1 MATDKR
7 SSRNKDDNESNS
19 PRKKTIIDKDS
30 STSGSTT
37 PDTTGLRRSTRE
49 TPSRKQISSSPS
61 TARKSEWIENRTPMT
76 TPVKRK
82 SEMVEKETPSP
93 LRRSDRGKKHLS
105 SSSSGSKKSEGGS
118 GSSDVKLKKLK
129 TEKSVI
135 QLTLEAREI
144 SRREKQDPKSVG
156 VKKKRMD
163 ARTYKSL
170 FKQQRRRETVPDTD
184 EELERPDKLSQVDS
198 SCCGG
203 SVSKQVEDEE
213 DGSDKFL
220 ERMGEECTEGA
231 REGCAERSNCRLRNF
246 DAEALGNHGEV
257 GVSCSSQKHSSR
269 EETYETS
276 EGNDLN
282 ASMTDQRVDETLDGS
297 ESVQVDCSAVVKLQT
312 PELVGSSCMGRLRD
326 DDIDEETGDKVSSKR
341 KRYTVEMDSKAS
353 AKFESE
359 RICTTNVDAVSP
371 PSSGCKRDN
380 CFGACLTC
388 SKWKRVEPE
397 VKVQGLVDKN
407 NGIALRKESALDV
420 TCFICK
426 LGEKLLC
433 CDGKGCKRSYHLT
446 CLDPP
451 LDDVPLRDWHCFSC
465 VKKKIE
471 LGVHSVSEGVE
482 SIWDAREIEVQ
493 DTEGSRKQKQ
503 YFVKYKGLAHVHNHW
518 VPEPQLLLEAPLLVS
533 KFNQNNQAMKWMEQ
547 WSVPHRLLKKRL
559 LRSPK
564 QQDDYNNGHTVDIS
578 DCDSEWLVKWC
589 GLDYE
594 CATWELE
601 NASFLH
607 SPEAQI
613 LIKEYENRLQ
623 RAKRVVSFSLVDK
636 NSKGSFVKL
645 SKLPVEV
652 LPEIDYNQLS
662 PVNKLRDYWHKGRNA
677 IVINRQ
683 ERVTEVVLF
692 ILSLLSDVSQ
702 PFLIISNSS
711 VLSLWEAEFS
721 RLAPSTDVV
730 VYGGSKD
737 SRRIIR
743 TLEFSEDG
751 GCTMFQVLLCP
762 INALVEDLEMLECL
776 RWEAIIVDESQHIG
790 ISKHFEQIKMLTTEV
805 RVLLFNGQF
814 KDSIAEHFNLLSLL
828 DSPSDGPKTDLND
841 NLGKLRERLSSFIA
855 YDCKSDSSRFLEYWV
870 PVLISNVQLEQ
881 YCATLLS
888 NSMSLRSCLRND
900 PFGVLHDILIST
912 RKCCDHPYIVDPS
925 LKGFLNKGLPVV
937 EYLDVDIKASGKLQ
951 LLDKILSEIK
961 NRGLRVVIL
970 FQPIFSGRNSIGE
983 ILDDFLSQRFGRDS
997 YEHVEVGT
1005 LPPKK
1010 QAALNR
1016 FNDKSSGRFVFLL
1029 ENRACQ
1035 NSIKLSSVDTIV
1047 IFDSDWNPANDLKA
1061 LHRLSIDSSFEQI
1074 KIFRL
1079 YSSGTVEEKVL
1090 VLATHGTT
1098 LDSNLRRISCS
1109 MMHMLLMWGAS
1120 CLFNKLDEFHDGTI
1134 STTGANISSEPSLLR
1149 DVAKEFM
1156 ALLCHDGEN
1165 TYTNNSFI
1173 IKVQHSGGIY
1183 SKDVSLLGELTIQL
1197 TDGDEP
1203 QVFWTKLL
1211 DGRNPQWIHSSGPAQ
1226 RNRKRVQYYK
1236 DIPEKPVVEADEV
1249 GKKRKMV
1256 VNNNAD
1262 PASLSPRL
1270 KESELPGDGGGGS
1283 GVPTGS
1289 ASQLLPRLTAC
1300 VTGAL
1305 NTNHASTSPFPSN
1318 GISSLPEVEM
1328 VEPEEGVRLR
1338 DVQKSLHVLLK
1349 PEISKLCEILQL
1361 SEDIKVMVGKFLKYV
1376 IDNHHVNREPA
1387 TILQAFEIS
1396 LCWIAA
1402 SLLKNKIDKKESL
1415 LLAKQH
1421 LNFGCTEDEA
1431 NNVYSKLRLLKKMFL
1446 LRVENFEDSE
1456 SSKDSLSAEDIMK
1469 ELLDARISQS
1479 AVFSRQNVKV
1489 ENEERLKNQEFAEVR
1504 LLSEQVQAPKH
1515 KIEGKEISKRIKLIQ
1530 KKCEKQMTKLI
1541 RKQQVQI
1548 QEFYK
1553 LWELGRVEIEKQH
1566 NWETTLVYS
1575 IHSDIPVRLEKLK
1588 ILDDEFAKKREEHKR
1603 QKETRLKDLEAKQL
1617 AERNVERK
1625 NAARWLEIVKS
1636 QAQAELS
1643 GELPLN
1649 GFEFGGTIE
1658 HRVHNDR
1665 RNNASISGCL
1675 VDEQSPNGMQASE
1688 VTPSDIPTTAA
1699 SETVGCGVTIETPT
1713 LPLHPNHETDAVDS
1727 MAEASITGF
1736 EKLSNLTSSADTP
1749 ENNVF
1754 ANPPSKVRIIDGA
1767 PSSAQEVPESAMNEL
1782 VGAADSVEFVNLDVE
1797 SDRDGL
1803 DTSVLDAS
1811 TNQNEAAGS
1820 SINGDS
1826 LSVEQSVLRAPLVQ
1840 PVITPAQAGMSPQNL
1855 DKFAQ
1860 LSTSTGLHDID
1871 ARVSGYQNVPTGAGP
1886 ADQTNHESV
1895 VIEHLELLQLS
1906 PSADLC
1912 VDENQLNIGS
1922 ASGVEQPR
1930 SEGHITSFNMEASQI
1945 AEASSQLV
1953 EDTVGLQSQVVP
1965 GTHLGMPSPI
1975 DALGG
1980 FETHL
1985 PFGPH
1990 QMASRM
1996 PAHPSY
2002 PDPLQ
2007 NELERLRKEA
2017 DQAMKVYE
2025 DTKQQLKSDCEKEI
2039 EEIIAEI
2046 CRKHEAIL
2054 HAAEAAFLL
2063 KKKELDTNHQK
2074 VLMNKMLAEAYR
2086 LKCPDIRSYG
2096 AMGMQQVAN
2105 SNFMH
2110 SLLSSQPAA
2119 GPSLLAG
2126 SSSVVPAAA
2135 SQQTPLPPMQVMQP
2149 PSPPVQVMQ
2158 HPSPPLQVV
2167 HHPSPPAQVV
2177 HHPSPPVQVV
2187 HHPSVLFS
2195 SMPTGPPPTVNLQVV
2210 SEIRAPAPHLQP
2222 FRPSSSMSP
2231 ISSLPHGLPSQH
2243 IPRNHRTTSL
2253 AVPLAPPRP
2262 PTPPPPQPPTHRY
2275 GDYERNLRP
2284 EFTGGLLGLQNSS
2297 LSAMGLL
2304 AAFDNQRGACP
2315 PNFLPP
2321 LPDFSSTF
2329 GALDGALG
2337 SEGDSGRINLAPSG
2351 VEATDIVCLSDDD

>member
-7 SSRNKDDNESNS
+7 SSSKSKDDNESNS

-105 SSSSGSKKSEGGS
+105 WSSSGSKKSEGGS

-129 TEKSVI
+129 REKSVI

-220 ERMGEECTEGA
+220 ERMGEECTEAA
-231 REGCAERSNCRLRNF
+231 REGCAERLNCRLRNF

-257 GVSCSSQKHSSR
+257 GVSCSSQKHSSG

-276 EGNDLN
+276 EGNHLN
-282 ASMTDQRVDETLDGS
+282 ASMTDQRVDETLDGA

-341 KRYTVEMDSKAS
+341 
-353 AKFESE
+353 
-359 RICTTNVDAVSP
+359 
-371 PSSGCKRDN
+371 
-380 CFGACLTC
+380 
-388 SKWKRVEPE
+388 KRVEPE

-518 VPEPQLLLEAPLLVS
+518 VPEPQLLREAPLLVS

-547 WSVPHRLLKKRL
+547 WRVPHRLLKKRL

-564 QQDDYNNGHTVDIS
+564 QQDDYHNGHTVDIS

-613 LIKEYENRLQ
+613 LIKEHENRLQ

-636 NSKGSFVKL
+636 NTKGSFIKL

-652 LPEIDYNQLS
+652 LPEIDYNQLC

-702 PFLIISNSS
+702 PSLIISNSS

-790 ISKHFEQIKMLTTEV
+790 ISKHFEQIKMLTTKV

-1029 ENRACQ
+1029 ENRACH

-1109 MMHMLLMWGAS
+1109 MIHMLLMWGAS

-1156 ALLCHDGEN
+1156 ALLCYDGEN

-1183 SKDVSLLGELTIQL
+1183 SKNVSLLGELTIQL

-1211 DGRNPQWIHSSGPAQ
+1211 DGRNPQWIYSSGPAQ
-1226 RNRKRVQYYK
+1226 RNRKRVRYFK

-1270 KESELPGDGGGGS
+1270 KENELPGDGGGGS
-1283 GVPTGS
+1283 EVPTGS

-1328 VEPEEGVRLR
+1328 VESEEGLRLR

-1446 LRVENFEDSE
+1446 LRVQNFEDSE

-1479 AVFSRQNVKV
+1479 AVFSQQNVIV
-1489 ENEERLKNQEFAEVR
+1489 ENEERLKNQEFVEVR
-1504 LLSEQVQAPKH
+1504 LLLEQVQAPKH
-1515 KIEGKEISKRIKLIQ
+1515 KIEGKEVSKRIKLIQ

-1548 QEFYK
+1548 QEFYR

-1566 NWETTLVYS
+1566 SRETTLVYS

-1658 HRVHNDR
+1658 HRVHNDP

-1675 VDEQSPNGMQASE
+1675 VAEQSPNGMQA
-1688 VTPSDIPTTAA
+1688 TTAA

-1749 ENNVF
+1749 ENSVS
-1754 ANPPSKVRIIDGA
+1754 ANQPSKVRIIDGA

-1782 VGAADSVEFVNLDVE
+1782 VVAADSVEFVNLDVQ
-1797 SDRDGL
+1797 SDRDDL

-1811 TNQNEAAGS
+1811 TNQNDAAGS

-1826 LSVEQSVLRAPLVQ
+1826 LSVELSVVRAPLVQ
-1840 PVITPAQAGMSPQNL
+1840 PVVTQAGMSPQNL

-1886 ADQTNHESV
+1886 TDQTNHESV
-1895 VIEHLELLQLS
+1895 VIEHPELLQLS

-1953 EDTVGLQSQVVP
+1953 EDTEGLQSQIVP
-1965 GTHLGMPSPI
+1965 GTHLVMPPPI

-2063 KKKELDTNHQK
+2063 KKKELDTNHHK
-2074 VLMNKMLAEAYR
+2074 VLMNRMLAEAYR
-2086 LKCPDIRSYG
+2086 LKCPDIRSSG
-2096 AMGMQQVAN
+2096 AMGMQQVAP
-2105 SNFMH
+2105 SDFMH

-2119 GPSLLAG
+2119 RPSLLAG

-2167 HHPSPPAQVV
+2167 HHTSPPAQVV

-2231 ISSLPHGLPSQH
+2231 ITSLPHGLPSQH

-2275 GDYERNLRP
+2275 GDYERNLRT

-2321 LPDFSSTF
+2321 LPDFSSNF